1 MEACVVVCRT
11 QKPKARRGKILFIN
25 GCSHVMVGKLAQSPR
40 IVATSTHHLCE
51 MSKANDK
58 LTVLVSSTV
67 YGIEELLDRVYVLL
81 TAYGYDV
88 WMSHKGTVPVR
99 SDRTAFENC
108 LAAVEKCDLF
118 LGIITPHYGSGQDKK
133 KPDELSITHQEVQLA
148 IKLKKPRWLL
158 AHDHVVFAWSLL
170 KNIGHDSKKK
180 RHELTNFKKS
190 PILDDLRV
198 LDVYE
203 EAIIDGIPLSERN
216 GNWVQKFRST
226 EDGSLFVGAQFFRY
240 QEVEQFIK
248 ENFESGSPLPKE
260 GGEA

>member
-1 MEACVVVCRT
+1 M
-11 QKPKARRGKILFIN
+11 
-25 GCSHVMVGKLAQSPR
+25 
-40 IVATSTHHLCE
+40 STA
-51 MSKANDK
+51 SNQK

-81 TAYGYDV
+81 TAYGYEV

-108 LAAVEKCDLF
+108 LDAVKKCDLF

-133 KPDELSITHQEVQLA
+133 KPNEPSIVHQEVQLA
-148 IKLKKPRWLL
+148 ITLKKPRWLL

-170 KNIGHDSKKK
+170 KNIGLKTKTD
-180 RHELTNFKKS
+180 RHKLMANFKS
-190 PILDDLRV
+190 TPILDDLRV
-198 LDVYE
+198 LDLYE
-203 EAIIDGIPLSERN
+203 EAIIDGIPLAERN

-226 EDGSLFVGAQFFRY
+226 EDGSLFVTSQFFRY

-248 ENFESGSPLPKE
+248 ENFEGGSPLPKM
-260 GGEA
+260 GGDS

>member
-1 MEACVVVCRT
+1 
-11 QKPKARRGKILFIN
+11 
-25 GCSHVMVGKLAQSPR
+25 
-40 IVATSTHHLCE
+40 
-51 MSKANDK
+51 MSKSDRK
-58 LTVLVSSTV
+58 LTIMVSSTV
-67 YGIEELLDRVYVLL
+67 YGIEELLDRVYTLL
-81 TAYGYDV
+81 TAYEYEV

-118 LGIITPHYGSGQDKK
+118 LGIITPHYGSGKDPER
-133 KPDELSITHQEVQLA
+133 PDEPSISHQEIQKA

-158 AHDHVVFAWSLL
+158 AHDHVVYARLL
-170 KNIGHDSKKK
+170 LNNLGFKGKEGRK
-180 RHELTNFKKS
+180 RLKLRKTS
-190 PILDDLRV
+190 ILEDLRV
-198 LDVYE
+198 VDLYEDATIDIPEVSLD
-203 EAIIDGIPLSERN
+203 ERD

-248 ENFESGSPLPKE
+248 ENFKGGSPLPKH